1 MLAASERAT
10 QMHSS
15 GGALQCAAM
24 GPEPV
29 VRLVAAFPAPLDTA
43 VAAARTCTSPSG
55 AVDPGSVLGGP
66 DLDEDGRRKA
76 RERRDSLARSLYAAG
91 HHTTFQHAHF
101 LFVLERVSRQFVW
114 SFLHAHPFANSEQ
127 VSQRYVRVSADDVFV
142 PEMPPAAERVFAA
155 TVAAQHEAYR
165 RLVELLSPIAEAE
178 LLRRFPTWR
187 RHPKRLARQT
197 DRKAQEV
204 ARAVLPVA
212 THTALFH
219 TVSCLTLFRY
229 WRACQQLDVPAETR
243 RVVEGMVAAALRH
256 DPDLAAVLEEP
267 LPLEATPEF
276 ALLSEFHGAAAQPVA
291 FRGEFDRDLGGLTSR
306 LVGTGGDN
314 VGKVAGAVR
323 AVLGLP
329 RARLSDEE
337 AVRLVLDPSVNRLLG
352 EDLNLSTL
360 SKLGRCLHHA
370 HYTFAKKLSHAADS
384 QDQRHRMTPAARPL
398 LAAVVDDQPDVVV
411 PRLIAHAGE
420 GALEVFEEAIG
431 RAWEGA
437 AEARRAGASV
447 EAAAYLLPNA
457 LAVRFVESSDL
468 LNLHHKHKMR
478 LCYNAQEEIWQA
490 CLDEALQI
498 RAAEPAIGRWLLP
511 PCSVR
516 QLAGRKPFC
525 PEGERFCGIAVWRL
539 QPHEYERL
547 I

>member
-1 MLAASERAT
+1 
-10 QMHSS
+10 
-15 GGALQCAAM
+15 M
-24 GPEPV
+24 GSDPV
-29 VRLVAAFPAPLDTA
+29 VRLLAAFPAPLDTA

-55 AVDPGSVLGGP
+55 AVDPAAVLGGP
-66 DLDEDGRRKA
+66 DLDEGGRRKA
-76 RERRDSLARSLYAAG
+76 RERRDGLARSLYVAG

-127 VSQRYVRVSADDVFV
+127 VSQRYVKVSEDDVFV
-142 PEMPPAAERVFAA
+142 PELPPPAGHEFAA
-155 TVAAQHEAYR
+155 TVASQHEAYR
-165 RLVELLSPIAEAE
+165 RLVELLSPIAKEE

-187 RHPKRLARQT
+187 RHPKRLSRQT

-212 THTALFH
+212 THTTLFH
-219 TVSCLTLFRY
+219 TISCLTLFRY
-229 WRACQQLDVPAETR
+229 RRLCRQLDVPGETG
-243 RVVEGMVAAALRH
+243 RVVEAMVAAALEH
-256 DPDLAAVLEEP
+256 DPDLAEVLEEP

-276 ALLSEFHGAAAQPVA
+276 ALFSEFHGAEAHPAA
-291 FRGEFDRDLGGLTSR
+291 FREEFDCELGGLTSK
-306 LVGTGGDN
+306 LVGASGDN
-314 VGKVAGAVR
+314 VENVARAVR

-329 RARLSDEE
+329 QSRLSAEE
-337 AVRLVLDPSVNRLLG
+337 AVRLVLDPGVNRLLG
-352 EDLNLSTL
+352 DDLNLSTL

-398 LAAVVDDQPDVVV
+398 LAAVVDDHPDVVV
-411 PRLIAHAGE
+411 PRLIAHAGDA
-420 GALEVFEEAIG
+420 ALREFEEAIA

-437 AEARRAGASV
+437 AAVRRAGGSR

-457 LAVRFVESSDL
+457 LTVRFVESSDL
-468 LNLHHKHKMR
+468 LNLHHKHRLR

-498 RAAEPAIGRWLLP
+498 RDLEPAIGRWLLP

-539 QPHEYERL
+539 QPHEYRRL

>member
-1 MLAASERAT
+1 
-10 QMHSS
+10 
-15 GGALQCAAM
+15 M
-24 GPEPV
+24 GSEPV

-55 AVDPGSVLGGP
+55 AVDPEAVLGG
-66 DLDEDGRRKA
+66 LDMDEEGRRNA
-76 RERRDSLARSLYAAG
+76 RERRDKLARSLYGAG

-101 LFVLERVSRQFVW
+101 LFVIERVSRQFVW

-127 VSQRYVRVSADDVFV
+127 VSQRFVRVSPDDVFV
-142 PEMPPAAERVFAA
+142 PELPTRAAHAFK
-155 TVAAQHEAYR
+155 TTIAAQHGGYR
-165 RLVELLSPIAEAE
+165 RLVELLSPVAEAE
-178 LLRRFPTWR
+178 LLKRFPNWR

-197 DRKAQEV
+197 ERKAQEV

-212 THTALFH
+212 THTGLYH

-229 WRACQQLDVPAETR
+229 WRACQQFDVPTETR
-243 RVVEGMVAAALRH
+243 RVVEAMIAAALRH
-256 DPDLAAVLEEP
+256 DPDLAGVLEEP
-267 LPLEATPEF
+267 LPLEVTPEF
-276 ALLSEFHGAAAQPVA
+276 ALFSEFHGAATQSRA
-291 FRGEFDRDLGGLTSR
+291 FREEFDRDLGGLTSR
-306 LVGTGGDN
+306 LIGASGDN
-314 VGKVAGAVR
+314 VEKVAGAVR
-323 AVLGLP
+323 AVFGLP
-329 RARLSDEE
+329 RARVSAEE
-337 AVRLVLDPSVNRLLG
+337 AVRLALDPSVNRLLG

-398 LAAVVDDQPDVVV
+398 LAAVVDDRPDVVV
-411 PRLIAHAGE
+411 PRLISHAG
-420 GALEVFEEAIG
+420 AAAREVFDEAIG

-437 AEARRAGASV
+437 AEVRSAGGSA

-457 LAVRFVESSDL
+457 LAIRFVESSDL
-468 LNLHHKHKMR
+468 LNLHHKHKLR

-498 RAAEPAIGRWLLP
+498 RAVEPEIGRWLLP

-516 QLAGRKPFC
+516 QVAGRKPFC

-539 QPHEYERL
+539 QPADYRR
-547 I
+547 II

>member
-1 MLAASERAT
+1 MPDMRS
-10 QMHSS
+10 
-15 GGALQCAAM
+15 
-24 GPEPV
+24 EPV

-55 AVDPGSVLGGP
+55 AVDPGAVLGGA
-66 DLDEDGRRKA
+66 DLDGEGRRKA
-76 RERRDSLARSLYAAG
+76 RERRDNLARSLYAAG

-127 VSQRYVRVSADDVFV
+127 VSQRYVSVSADDVHV
-142 PEMPPAAERVFAA
+142 PNLPAPAEREFAA
-155 TVAAQHEAYR
+155 AVAAQHEAYR
-165 RLVELLSPIAEAE
+165 RLAEILAPVAEAE

-197 DRKAQEV
+197 HRKAQEV

-229 WRACQQLDVPAETR
+229 RRLCLQHDVPEETR
-243 RVVEGMVAAALRH
+243 RVVDAMVAAALEH

-267 LPLEATPEF
+267 LPLEGTPEF
-276 ALLSEFHGAAAQPVA
+276 ALFSEFHGARAQPAA
-291 FRGEFDRDLGGLTSR
+291 FREEFDRDLGGLTSR
-306 LVGTGGDN
+306 LVGTGSDN
-314 VGKVAGAVR
+314 IRKVAGAVR

-337 AVRLVLDPSVNRLLG
+337 ATRLALDPAVNRLLG

-411 PRLIAHAGE
+411 PRLVSHAG
-420 GALEVFEEAIG
+420 AAAHTVFDEAVA
-431 RAWEGA
+431 RAWESA
-437 AEARRAGASV
+437 AAVRRAGGSGEAS
-447 EAAAYLLPNA
+447 AYLLPNA
-457 LAVRFVESSDL
+457 LAIRFVESSDL

-498 RAAEPAIGRWLLP
+498 REAEPAVGRWLLP
-511 PCSVR
+511 PCAVR

-525 PEGERFCGIAVWRL
+525 PEGDRFCGIAVWRL
-539 QPHEYERL
+539 RPDQYRR
-547 I
+547 II

>member
-1 MLAASERAT
+1 MGSEP
-10 QMHSS
+10 S
-15 GGALQCAAM
+15 
-24 GPEPV
+24 
-29 VRLVAAFPAPLDTA
+29 VRLLAAFPAPLDVA

-55 AVDPGSVLGGP
+55 AVDPAAVLGGP
-66 DLDEDGRRKA
+66 DLDEEGRRKA
-76 RERRDSLARSLYAAG
+76 RERRDGLARSLYVAG

-142 PEMPPAAERVFAA
+142 PELSPPAAHEFAA

-165 RLVELLSPIAEAE
+165 QLVKLLSPIAEAE

-197 DRKAQEV
+197 DRKAQEI

-219 TVSCLTLFRY
+219 TISCLTLFRY
-229 WRACQQLDVPAETR
+229 RRLCQQLDVPGETR
-243 RVVEGMVAAALRH
+243 RVVEAMVAAALEH
-256 DPDLAAVLEEP
+256 DPDLAEVLEEP
-267 LPLEATPEF
+267 VPLEATPEF
-276 ALLSEFHGAAAQPVA
+276 ALFSEFHGAEAHPAA
-291 FRGEFDRDLGGLTSR
+291 FREEFDRDLGGLTSK
-306 LVGTGGDN
+306 LVGTPVDN
-314 VGKVAGAVR
+314 VEKVARAVR

-329 RARLSDEE
+329 RARVSAED
-337 AVRLVLDPSVNRLLG
+337 AVRLVLDPGVNRLLG

-420 GALEVFEEAIG
+420 AARKLFDGAIA

-437 AEARRAGASV
+437 AAVRRAGGSG
-447 EAAAYLLPNA
+447 EAAGYLLPNA

-468 LNLHHKHKMR
+468 LNLHHKHKLR

-498 RAAEPAIGRWLLP
+498 RDLEPAIGRWLLP

-539 QPHEYERL
+539 QPHEYRRL